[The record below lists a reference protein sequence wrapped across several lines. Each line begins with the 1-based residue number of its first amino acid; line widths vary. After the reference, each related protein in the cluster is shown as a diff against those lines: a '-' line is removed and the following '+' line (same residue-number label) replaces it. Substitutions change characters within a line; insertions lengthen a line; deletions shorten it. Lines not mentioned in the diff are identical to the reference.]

1 MRSITSRPAAIWNW
15 LRVPIIIAGALAV
28 MVAVARWGGITRSG
42 PLFVAGV
49 ALLSG
54 LVLAFGMLAWW
65 LYFSQLP
72 AEAAA
77 APPRS
82 TAARQVL
89 GMLSLISGALFLI
102 GSFWDEVWHRTYG
115 SFGDDFL
122 WPPHMLI
129 YGSLALVAL
138 FAGGGLLL
146 MMLGGGNLRQRFRA
160 EPHIGML
167 ALVSA
172 FLVASIP
179 SDLLWHSI
187 YGIDLTAWGLPHLML
202 ASGVALVL
210 LATVAL
216 QLSLVPLAPW
226 RGLRGLAAAELLA
239 LLGCAGATTMLLQ
252 FGTADWEGLTAIGD
266 IGLNPPIFWQR
277 PEWLY
282 PVVIAVIALFCGN
295 LAIHAL
301 HRAGAATAVA
311 LVALAFRL
319 ALLVGAGAMRPGVG
333 MGFVPQ
339 LAIVPPLLL
348 LDLWY
353 MAQLRRR
360 TGQEL
365 RTENREPEQRIYNTE
380 QTRMDRAA
388 AGYGLQP
395 TDRSRNIQQAIDFS
409 ILKPQFPT
417 RDIAVGNLL
426 AGVLFLATGLPL
438 IARVQIYPRINL
450 TTLPGMIS
458 WSLVAALAFGWAGAR
473 LGAWFGALDRPA
485 QTPRN
490 SAWAGRMAAAALLAA
505 VLFTAFFILTAQ
517 PPIAA

>member
-1 MRSITSRPAAIWNW
+1 MRPISLSPIAIWNR
-15 LRVPIIIAGALAV
+15 LRVPLVIAGALAV
-28 MVAVARWGGITRSG
+28 MVAIARWGGVAQPG
-42 PLFVAGV
+42 PLFAAGV

-54 LVLAFGMLAWW
+54 LVLAFGLLAWW
-65 LYFSQLP
+65 LYLSQLRTQ
-72 AEAAA
+72 AVA

-146 MMLGGGNLRQRFRA
+146 MMIGGGDLRQHFRA
-160 EPHIGML
+160 EPHVGLL

-187 YGIDLTAWGLPHLML
+187 YGADLTAWGLPHLML
-202 ASGVALVL
+202 ASGVTLVL

-216 QLSLVPLAPW
+216 QLSLIPATPW
-226 RGLRGLAAAELLA
+226 RGLRGLAAAELPA

-252 FGTADWEGLTAIGD
+252 FGTADWEGLTAVGD
-266 IGLNPPIFWQR
+266 IGINSPIFWQR

-282 PVVIAVIALFCGN
+282 PTVIAAIALFTGN

-301 HRAGAATAVA
+301 RRAGAATAVA
-311 LVALAFRL
+311 LVTLAFRL
-319 ALLVGAGAMRPGVG
+319 VLLVGADAMRPGVG

-353 MAQLRRR
+353 FAQ
-360 TGQEL
+360 
-365 RTENREPEQRIYNTE
+365 I
-380 QTRMDRAA
+380 
-388 AGYGLQP
+388 
-395 TDRSRNIQQAIDFS
+395 RSTSSLNSQFS
-409 ILKPQFPT
+409 FLH
-417 RDIAVGNLL
+417 IAVGNLL
-426 AGVLFLATGLPL
+426 AGTLFLIAGLPL
-438 IARVQIYPRINL
+438 IARALIYPHINL
-450 TTLPGMIS
+450 ETLPGMIG
-458 WSLVAALAFGWAGAR
+458 WSLAAALAFGWAGAR
-473 LGAWFGALDRPA
+473 LGAWLGALDRPA
-485 QTPRN
+485 KTPRA
-490 SAWAGRMAAAALLAA
+490 SAWAGRVAAAALIAA
-505 VLFTAFFILTAQ
+505 GLFTAFFLLTAR